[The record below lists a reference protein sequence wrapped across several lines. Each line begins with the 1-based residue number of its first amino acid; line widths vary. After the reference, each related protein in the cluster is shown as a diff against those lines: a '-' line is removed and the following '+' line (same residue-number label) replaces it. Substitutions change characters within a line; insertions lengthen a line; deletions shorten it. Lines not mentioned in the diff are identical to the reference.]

1 VIGAE
6 SGLSSDAPA
15 MIDPQILARRLGHA
29 FTDPLLLRQALTHRS
44 HGGADNERL
53 EFLGDGILN
62 CVVAVLLYESFP
74 RVDEGGLSR
83 LRARLVRQES
93 LAAIA
98 QTLDLSDYLL
108 LGEGELK
115 SGGFRRPSIL
125 ADTLEALVG
134 AVFLDA
140 GFQAARQV
148 VSSLMQAAIAG
159 LDPKA
164 EDRDPKTRLQEVLQ
178 SRRIALPVYRVL
190 ATRGAAHEQQFE
202 VACEI
207 AALQISVAAM
217 GSSRRAAE
225 QVAAGQALQKLNR
238 AT

>member
-1 VIGAE
+1 
-6 SGLSSDAPA
+6 

-29 FTDPLLLRQALTHRS
+29 FTDPQLMRQALTHRS

-74 RVDEGGLSR
+74 RIDEGGLSR

-93 LAAIA
+93 LAFIA
-98 QTLDLSDYLL
+98 QNLALSDHLL

-140 GFQAARQV
+140 GFEAARQV
-148 VSSLMQAAIAG
+148 VGSLMRDAIAG
-159 LDPKA
+159 LDPRA

-178 SRRIALPVYRVL
+178 SRRISLPVYRVL
-190 ATRGAAHEQQFE
+190 ATRGAAHDQQFE

-207 AALQISVAAM
+207 AAFQISAVAL

-225 QVAAGQALQKLNR
+225 QVAAEQALQQLKR
-238 AT
+238 SI

>member
-1 VIGAE
+1 
-6 SGLSSDAPA
+6 

-29 FTDPLLLRQALTHRS
+29 FTDQQLMRQALTHRS

-74 RVDEGGLSR
+74 RIDEGGLSR

-93 LAAIA
+93 LALIA
-98 QTLDLSDYLL
+98 QNLSLSDHLL

-140 GFQAARQV
+140 GFEAARLV
-148 VSSLMQAAIAG
+148 VGSLMRDAIAG

-178 SRRIALPVYRVL
+178 SRRISLPVYRVL
-190 ATRGAAHEQQFE
+190 ATRGAAHDQQFE

-207 AALQISVAAM
+207 AAFQISAVAL

-225 QVAAGQALQKLNR
+225 QLAAEQALQQLKR
-238 AT
+238 ST

>member
-1 VIGAE
+1 
-6 SGLSSDAPA
+6 

-29 FTDPLLLRQALTHRS
+29 FTDPQLMRQALTHRS

-74 RVDEGGLSR
+74 RINEGGLSR

-93 LAAIA
+93 LALIA
-98 QTLDLSDYLL
+98 QNLGLSDHLL

-140 GFQAARQV
+140 GFEAARQV
-148 VSSLMQAAIAG
+148 VGSLMGDAIAG

-178 SRRIALPVYRVL
+178 SRRISLPVYRVL

-207 AALQISVAAM
+207 STFQISAVAL

-225 QVAAGQALQKLNR
+225 QLAAEQALQQLKR
-238 AT
+238 ST

>member
-1 VIGAE
+1 
-6 SGLSSDAPA
+6 

-29 FTDPLLLRQALTHRS
+29 FTDQQLMRQALTHRS
-44 HGGADNERL
+44 YGGADNERL

-74 RVDEGGLSR
+74 RTDEGGLSR

-98 QTLDLSDYLL
+98 QALGLSDHLL

-125 ADTLEALVG
+125 ADTLEALIG

-148 VSSLMQAAIAG
+148 VSALMTEKIAG
-159 LDPKA
+159 LDPRA
-164 EDRDPKTRLQEVLQ
+164 EDRDPKTRLQELLQ
-178 SRRIALPVYRVL
+178 SRRVALPVYRVL
-190 ATRGAAHEQQFE
+190 AARGAAHEQQFE

-207 AALQISVAAM
+207 AALRISAVAM

-225 QVAAGQALQKLNR
+225 QIAAEQVLQQLNR
-238 AT
+238 ST

>member
-1 VIGAE
+1 
-6 SGLSSDAPA
+6 

-29 FTDPLLLRQALTHRS
+29 FTDPQLMRQALTHRS

-74 RVDEGGLSR
+74 RINEGGLSR

-93 LAAIA
+93 LALIA
-98 QTLDLSDYLL
+98 QNLGLSDHLL

-140 GFQAARQV
+140 GFEAARRV
-148 VSSLMQAAIAG
+148 VGSLMGDAIAD

-178 SRRIALPVYRVL
+178 SRRISLPVYRVL

-207 AALQISVAAM
+207 STFQISAVAL

-225 QVAAGQALQKLNR
+225 QLAAEQALQQLKR
-238 AT
+238 ST

>member
-1 VIGAE
+1 
-6 SGLSSDAPA
+6 

-29 FTDPLLLRQALTHRS
+29 FTDPQLMRQALTHRS
-44 HGGADNERL
+44 HSGADNERL

-74 RVDEGGLSR
+74 RINEGGLSR

-93 LAAIA
+93 LALIA
-98 QTLDLSDYLL
+98 QNLGLSDHLL

-140 GFQAARQV
+140 GFEAARHV
-148 VSSLMQAAIAG
+148 VGSLMRDAIAG

-178 SRRIALPVYRVL
+178 SRRISLPVYRVL
-190 ATRGAAHEQQFE
+190 ATRGAAHDQQFE

-207 AALQISVAAM
+207 AALQISAVAL

-225 QVAAGQALQKLNR
+225 QVAAAQVLQQLSR
-238 AT
+238 ST

>member
-1 VIGAE
+1 
-6 SGLSSDAPA
+6 

-29 FTDPLLLRQALTHRS
+29 FTDPQLMRQALTHRS

-62 CVVAVLLYESFP
+62 CIVAVLLYESFP
-74 RVDEGGLSR
+74 RIDEGGLSR

-93 LAAIA
+93 LALIA
-98 QTLDLSDYLL
+98 QNLSLSDHLL

-140 GFQAARQV
+140 GFEAARLV
-148 VSSLMQAAIAG
+148 VGSLMRDAIAG

-178 SRRIALPVYRVL
+178 SRRLSLPVYRVL
-190 ATRGAAHEQQFE
+190 ATRGAAHDQQFE

-207 AALQISVAAM
+207 AAFQISAIAL

-225 QVAAGQALQKLNR
+225 QVAAEQALQQLKR
-238 AT
+238 ST

>member
-1 VIGAE
+1 
-6 SGLSSDAPA
+6 

-29 FTDPLLLRQALTHRS
+29 FTDPQLMRQALTHRS

-74 RVDEGGLSR
+74 RIDEGGLSR

-93 LAAIA
+93 LALIA
-98 QTLDLSDYLL
+98 QNLALSDHLL

-140 GFQAARQV
+140 GFEAARQV
-148 VSSLMQAAIAG
+148 VGSLMRDAIAG
-159 LDPKA
+159 LDPRA

-178 SRRIALPVYRVL
+178 SRRISLPVYRVL
-190 ATRGAAHEQQFE
+190 ATRGAAHDQQFE

-207 AALQISVAAM
+207 AAFQISAVAL

-225 QVAAGQALQKLNR
+225 QVAAEQALQQLKR
-238 AT
+238 SI

>member
-1 VIGAE
+1 
-6 SGLSSDAPA
+6 

-29 FTDPLLLRQALTHRS
+29 FTDPQLMRQALTHRS

-74 RVDEGGLSR
+74 RIDEGGLSR

-93 LAAIA
+93 LALIA
-98 QTLDLSDYLL
+98 QNLGLSDHLL

-140 GFQAARQV
+140 GFEAARRV
-148 VSSLMQAAIAG
+148 VGSLMGDAIAD

-178 SRRIALPVYRVL
+178 SRRISLPVYRVL

-207 AALQISVAAM
+207 STFQISAVAL

-225 QVAAGQALQKLNR
+225 QLAAEQALQQLKR
-238 AT
+238 ST

>member
-1 VIGAE
+1 
-6 SGLSSDAPA
+6 

-29 FTDPLLLRQALTHRS
+29 FTDPQLMRQALTHRS

-74 RVDEGGLSR
+74 RINEGGLSR

-93 LAAIA
+93 LALIA
-98 QTLDLSDYLL
+98 QNLGLSDHLL

-140 GFQAARQV
+140 GFEAARRV
-148 VSSLMQAAIAG
+148 VGSLMGDAIAD

-178 SRRIALPVYRVL
+178 SRRISLPVYRVL

-207 AALQISVAAM
+207 STFQISAVAL

-225 QVAAGQALQKLNR
+225 QLAAEQALQQLTR
-238 AT
+238 ST

>member
-1 VIGAE
+1 
-6 SGLSSDAPA
+6 

-29 FTDPLLLRQALTHRS
+29 FTDPQLMRQALTHRS

-74 RVDEGGLSR
+74 RIDEGGLSR

-93 LAAIA
+93 LALIA
-98 QTLDLSDYLL
+98 QNLGLSDHLL

-140 GFQAARQV
+140 GFEAARRV
-148 VSSLMQAAIAG
+148 VGSLMGDAIAG

-178 SRRIALPVYRVL
+178 SRRISLPVYRVL

-207 AALQISVAAM
+207 STFQISAVAL

-225 QVAAGQALQKLNR
+225 QLAAEQALQQLTR
-238 AT
+238 ST

>member
-1 VIGAE
+1 
-6 SGLSSDAPA
+6 

-29 FTDPLLLRQALTHRS
+29 FTDPQLMRQALTHRS
-44 HGGADNERL
+44 HVGADNERL

-74 RVDEGGLSR
+74 RINEGGLSR

-93 LAAIA
+93 LALIA
-98 QTLDLSDYLL
+98 QNLGLSDHLL

-140 GFQAARQV
+140 GFEAARQV
-148 VSSLMQAAIAG
+148 VGSLMGDAIAG

-178 SRRIALPVYRVL
+178 SRRISLPVYRVL

-207 AALQISVAAM
+207 STFQISAVAL

-225 QVAAGQALQKLNR
+225 QLAAEQALQQLKR
-238 AT
+238 ST

>member
-1 VIGAE
+1 
-6 SGLSSDAPA
+6 

-29 FTDPLLLRQALTHRS
+29 FTDPQLMRQALTHRS

-74 RVDEGGLSR
+74 RINEGGLSR

-93 LAAIA
+93 LALIA
-98 QTLDLSDYLL
+98 QNLGLSDHLL

-140 GFQAARQV
+140 GFEAARQV
-148 VSSLMQAAIAG
+148 VGSLMGDAIAG

-178 SRRIALPVYRVL
+178 SRRISLPVYRVL

-207 AALQISVAAM
+207 STFQISAVAL

-225 QVAAGQALQKLNR
+225 QLAAEQALQQLTR
-238 AT
+238 ST

>member
-1 VIGAE
+1 
-6 SGLSSDAPA
+6 
-15 MIDPQILARRLGHA
+15 MIDPQILERRLGHA
-29 FTDPLLLRQALTHRS
+29 FTDPQLMRQALTHRS

-74 RVDEGGLSR
+74 RIDEGGLSR

-93 LAAIA
+93 LALIA
-98 QTLDLSDYLL
+98 QNLGLSDHLL

-140 GFQAARQV
+140 GFEAARLV
-148 VSSLMQAAIAG
+148 VGSLMRDAIAG

-178 SRRIALPVYRVL
+178 SRRISLPVYRVL
-190 ATRGAAHEQQFE
+190 ATRGAAHDQQFE

-207 AALQISVAAM
+207 AAFQISAVAL

-225 QVAAGQALQKLNR
+225 QVAAEQALQQLKR
-238 AT
+238 SI

>member
-1 VIGAE
+1 
-6 SGLSSDAPA
+6 

-29 FTDPLLLRQALTHRS
+29 FTDQQLMRQALTHRS
-44 HGGADNERL
+44 YGGADNERL
-53 EFLGDGILN
+53 EFLGDGVLN

-74 RVDEGGLSR
+74 RTDEGGLSR

-98 QTLDLSDYLL
+98 QALGLSDHLL

-125 ADTLEALVG
+125 ADTLEALIG

-148 VSSLMQAAIAG
+148 VSALMKEKIAG
-159 LDPKA
+159 LDPRA
-164 EDRDPKTRLQEVLQ
+164 EDRDPKTRLQELLQ
-178 SRRIALPVYRVL
+178 SRRVALPVYRVL
-190 ATRGAAHEQQFE
+190 AARGAAHEQQFE

-207 AALQISVAAM
+207 AALRISAVAM

-225 QVAAGQALQKLNR
+225 QIAAEQVLQQLNR
-238 AT
+238 ST

>member
-1 VIGAE
+1 
-6 SGLSSDAPA
+6 

-29 FTDPLLLRQALTHRS
+29 FTDQQLMRQALTHRS

-74 RVDEGGLSR
+74 RIDEGGLSR

-93 LAAIA
+93 LALIA
-98 QTLDLSDYLL
+98 QNLSLSDHLL

-140 GFQAARQV
+140 GFEAARLV
-148 VSSLMQAAIAG
+148 VGSLMRDAIAG

-178 SRRIALPVYRVL
+178 SRRISLPVYRVL
-190 ATRGAAHEQQFE
+190 ATRGAAHDQQFE

-207 AALQISVAAM
+207 AAFQISAIAL

-225 QVAAGQALQKLNR
+225 QVAAEQALQQLKR
-238 AT
+238 ST

>member
-1 VIGAE
+1 
-6 SGLSSDAPA
+6 
-15 MIDPQILARRLGHA
+15 
-29 FTDPLLLRQALTHRS
+29 
-44 HGGADNERL
+44 L

-74 RVDEGGLSR
+74 RTDEGGLSR

-98 QTLDLSDYLL
+98 QALGLSDHLL

-125 ADTLEALVG
+125 ADTLEALIG

-148 VSSLMQAAIAG
+148 VSALMTEKIAG
-159 LDPKA
+159 LDPRA
-164 EDRDPKTRLQEVLQ
+164 EDRDPKTRLQELLQ
-178 SRRIALPVYRVL
+178 SRRVALPVYRVL
-190 ATRGAAHEQQFE
+190 AARGAAHEQQFE

-207 AALQISVAAM
+207 AALRISAVAM

-225 QVAAGQALQKLNR
+225 QIAAEQVLQQLNR
-238 AT
+238 ST

>member
-1 VIGAE
+1 
-6 SGLSSDAPA
+6 

-29 FTDPLLLRQALTHRS
+29 FTDPQLMRQALTHRS

-53 EFLGDGILN
+53 EFLGDGLLN
-62 CVVAVLLYESFP
+62 CIVAVLLYESFP
-74 RVDEGGLSR
+74 RIDEGGLSR

-93 LAAIA
+93 LALIA
-98 QTLDLSDYLL
+98 PNLGLSDHLL

-140 GFQAARQV
+140 GFEAARQV
-148 VSSLMQAAIAG
+148 VGSLMADAIAG

-178 SRRIALPVYRVL
+178 SRRISLPVYRVL

-207 AALQISVAAM
+207 STFQISAVAL

-225 QVAAGQALQKLNR
+225 QLAAEQALQQLKR
-238 AT
+238 ST

>member
-1 VIGAE
+1 
-6 SGLSSDAPA
+6 

-29 FTDPLLLRQALTHRS
+29 FTDPQLMRQALTHRS

-74 RVDEGGLSR
+74 RIDEGGLSR

-93 LAAIA
+93 LALIA
-98 QTLDLSDYLL
+98 QNLGLSDHLL

-140 GFQAARQV
+140 GFEAARRV
-148 VSSLMQAAIAG
+148 VGSLMGDAIAD

-178 SRRIALPVYRVL
+178 SRRISLPVYRVL

-207 AALQISVAAM
+207 STFQISAVAL

-225 QVAAGQALQKLNR
+225 QLAAEQALQQLTR
-238 AT
+238 ST

>member
-1 VIGAE
+1 
-6 SGLSSDAPA
+6 
-15 MIDPQILARRLGHA
+15 MIDSQILARRLGHA
-29 FTDPLLLRQALTHRS
+29 FTDQQLMRQALTHRS

-74 RVDEGGLSR
+74 RIDEGGLSR

-93 LAAIA
+93 LALIA
-98 QTLDLSDYLL
+98 QNLGLSDHLL

-140 GFQAARQV
+140 GFEAARRV
-148 VSSLMQAAIAG
+148 VGSLMGDAIAD

-178 SRRIALPVYRVL
+178 SRRISLPVYRVL

-207 AALQISVAAM
+207 STFQISAVAL

-225 QVAAGQALQKLNR
+225 QLAAEQALQQLKR
-238 AT
+238 ST

>member
-1 VIGAE
+1 
-6 SGLSSDAPA
+6 
-15 MIDPQILARRLGHA
+15 MLARRLGHA
-29 FTDPLLLRQALTHRS
+29 FTDPQLMRQALTHRS

-74 RVDEGGLSR
+74 RINEGGLSR

-93 LAAIA
+93 LALIA
-98 QTLDLSDYLL
+98 QNLGLSDHLL

-140 GFQAARQV
+140 GFEAARRV
-148 VSSLMQAAIAG
+148 VGSLMGDAIAD

-178 SRRIALPVYRVL
+178 SRRISLPVYRVL

-207 AALQISVAAM
+207 STFQISAVAL

-225 QVAAGQALQKLNR
+225 QLAAEQALQQLKR
-238 AT
+238 ST

>member
-1 VIGAE
+1 
-6 SGLSSDAPA
+6 

-29 FTDPLLLRQALTHRS
+29 FTDPQLMRQALTHRS

-74 RVDEGGLSR
+74 RIDEGGLSR

-93 LAAIA
+93 LALIA
-98 QTLDLSDYLL
+98 QNLALSDHLL

-140 GFQAARQV
+140 GFEAARRV
-148 VSSLMQAAIAG
+148 VGSLMGDAIAG

-178 SRRIALPVYRVL
+178 SRRISLPVYRVL

-207 AALQISVAAM
+207 STFQISAVAL

-225 QVAAGQALQKLNR
+225 QLAAEQALQQLKR
-238 AT
+238 ST

>member
-1 VIGAE
+1 
-6 SGLSSDAPA
+6 

-29 FTDPLLLRQALTHRS
+29 FTDPQLMRQALTHRS

-74 RVDEGGLSR
+74 RINEGGLSR

-93 LAAIA
+93 LALIA
-98 QTLDLSDYLL
+98 QNLGLSDHLL

-140 GFQAARQV
+140 GFEAARRV
-148 VSSLMQAAIAG
+148 VGSLMGDAIAG

-178 SRRIALPVYRVL
+178 SRRISLPVYRVL

-207 AALQISVAAM
+207 STFQISAVAL

-225 QVAAGQALQKLNR
+225 QLAAEQALQQLKR
-238 AT
+238 ST

>member
-1 VIGAE
+1 
-6 SGLSSDAPA
+6 

-29 FTDPLLLRQALTHRS
+29 FTDPQLMRQALTHRS

-74 RVDEGGLSR
+74 RINEGGLSR

-93 LAAIA
+93 LALIA
-98 QTLDLSDYLL
+98 QNLALSDHLL

-140 GFQAARQV
+140 GFEAARRV
-148 VSSLMQAAIAG
+148 VGSLMGDAIAD

-178 SRRIALPVYRVL
+178 SRRISLPVYRVL

-207 AALQISVAAM
+207 STFQISAVAL

-225 QVAAGQALQKLNR
+225 QLAAEQALQQLKR
-238 AT
+238 ST

>member
-1 VIGAE
+1 MIGAE

-15 MIDPQILARRLGHA
+15 MTDPQILARRLGHA
-29 FTDPLLLRQALTHRS
+29 FTDPQLLRQALTHRS

-98 QTLDLSDYLL
+98 QTLGLSDYLL

-140 GFQAARQV
+140 GFEAARQTV
-148 VSSLMQAAIAG
+148 HRLMRQAIAD

-225 QVAAGQALQKLNR
+225 QIAAGQALQQLNR

>member
-1 VIGAE
+1 
-6 SGLSSDAPA
+6 

-29 FTDPLLLRQALTHRS
+29 FTDPQLMRQALTHRS

-74 RVDEGGLSR
+74 RIDEGGLSR

-93 LAAIA
+93 LALIA
-98 QTLDLSDYLL
+98 QNLGLSDHLL

-140 GFQAARQV
+140 GFEAARRV
-148 VSSLMQAAIAG
+148 VGSLMGDAIAG

-178 SRRIALPVYRVL
+178 SRRISLPVYRVL

-207 AALQISVAAM
+207 STFQISAVAL

-225 QVAAGQALQKLNR
+225 QLAAEQALQQLKR
-238 AT
+238 ST

>member
-1 VIGAE
+1 
-6 SGLSSDAPA
+6 

-29 FTDPLLLRQALTHRS
+29 FTDPQLMRQALTHRS

-74 RVDEGGLSR
+74 RINEGGLSR

-93 LAAIA
+93 LALIA
-98 QTLDLSDYLL
+98 QNLGLSDHLL

-125 ADTLEALVG
+125 ADTLEALVW

-140 GFQAARQV
+140 GFEAARQV
-148 VSSLMQAAIAG
+148 VGSLMGDAIAG

-178 SRRIALPVYRVL
+178 SRRISLPVYRVL

-207 AALQISVAAM
+207 STFQISAVAL

-225 QVAAGQALQKLNR
+225 QLAAEQALQQLKR
-238 AT
+238 ST

>member
-1 VIGAE
+1 
-6 SGLSSDAPA
+6 

-29 FTDPLLLRQALTHRS
+29 FTDPQLMRQALTHRS

-62 CVVAVLLYESFP
+62 CIVAVLLYESFP
-74 RVDEGGLSR
+74 RIDEGGLSR

-93 LAAIA
+93 LALIA
-98 QTLDLSDYLL
+98 QNLGLSDHLL

-140 GFQAARQV
+140 GFEAARQV
-148 VSSLMQAAIAG
+148 VGSLMGDAIAG

-178 SRRIALPVYRVL
+178 SRRISLPVYRVL

-207 AALQISVAAM
+207 STFQISAVAL

-225 QVAAGQALQKLNR
+225 QLAAEQALQQLKR
-238 AT
+238 ST

>member
-1 VIGAE
+1 
-6 SGLSSDAPA
+6 
-15 MIDPQILARRLGHA
+15 MIDPQILERRLGHA
-29 FTDPLLLRQALTHRS
+29 FTDPQLMRQALTHRS

-74 RVDEGGLSR
+74 RIDEGGLSR

-93 LAAIA
+93 LALIA
-98 QTLDLSDYLL
+98 QNLGLSDHLL

-140 GFQAARQV
+140 GFEAARRV
-148 VSSLMQAAIAG
+148 VGSLMGDAIAG

-178 SRRIALPVYRVL
+178 SRRISLPVYRVL

-207 AALQISVAAM
+207 STFQISAVAL

-225 QVAAGQALQKLNR
+225 QLAAEQALQQLKR
-238 AT
+238 ST

>member
-1 VIGAE
+1 
-6 SGLSSDAPA
+6 
-15 MIDPQILARRLGHA
+15 MIDPQVLARRLGHA
-29 FTDPLLLRQALTHRS
+29 FTDPQLLRQALTHRS
-44 HGGADNERL
+44 HGGTDNERL

-62 CVVAVLLYESFP
+62 CVVAVLLYECFP

-98 QTLDLSDYLL
+98 QKLGLSDHLL

-125 ADTLEALVG
+125 ADTLEALIG
-134 AVFLDA
+134 AIFLDA
-140 GFQAARQV
+140 GFQAARLV
-148 VSSLMQAAIAG
+148 VATLMRDAIDG

-164 EDRDPKTRLQEVLQ
+164 EDRDPKTQLQEVLQ
-178 SRRIALPVYRVL
+178 SRRLALPVYRVL

-207 AALQISVAAM
+207 PALQISAVAT

-225 QVAAGQALQKLNR
+225 QVAAGQALQQLKR
-238 AT
+238 ST

>member
-1 VIGAE
+1 
-6 SGLSSDAPA
+6 
-15 MIDPQILARRLGHA
+15 MIDPQILERRLGHA
-29 FTDPLLLRQALTHRS
+29 FTDPQLMRQALTHRS

-74 RVDEGGLSR
+74 RIDEGGLSR

-93 LAAIA
+93 LALIA
-98 QTLDLSDYLL
+98 QNLGLSDHLL

-140 GFQAARQV
+140 GFEAARRV
-148 VSSLMQAAIAG
+148 VGSLMGDAIAD

-178 SRRIALPVYRVL
+178 SRRISLPVYRVL

-207 AALQISVAAM
+207 STFQISAVAL

-225 QVAAGQALQKLNR
+225 QLAAEQALQQLKR
-238 AT
+238 ST

>member
-1 VIGAE
+1 
-6 SGLSSDAPA
+6 

-29 FTDPLLLRQALTHRS
+29 FTDPQLMRQALTHRS

-74 RVDEGGLSR
+74 RINEGGLSR

-93 LAAIA
+93 LALIA
-98 QTLDLSDYLL
+98 QNLGLSDHLL

-140 GFQAARQV
+140 GFEAARRV
-148 VSSLMQAAIAG
+148 VGSLMGDAIAG

-178 SRRIALPVYRVL
+178 SRRISLPVYRVL

-207 AALQISVAAM
+207 STFQISAVAL

-225 QVAAGQALQKLNR
+225 QLAAEQALQQLTR
-238 AT
+238 ST

>member
-1 VIGAE
+1 
-6 SGLSSDAPA
+6 
-15 MIDPQILARRLGHA
+15 MDPQILARRLGHA
-29 FTDPLLLRQALTHRS
+29 FTDPQLMRQALTHRS

-74 RVDEGGLSR
+74 RINEGGLSR

-93 LAAIA
+93 LALIA
-98 QTLDLSDYLL
+98 QNLGLSDHLL

-140 GFQAARQV
+140 GFEAARRV
-148 VSSLMQAAIAG
+148 VGSLMGDAIAD

-178 SRRIALPVYRVL
+178 SRRISLPVYRVL

-207 AALQISVAAM
+207 STFQISAVAL

-225 QVAAGQALQKLNR
+225 QLAAEQALQQLKR
-238 AT
+238 ST

>member
-1 VIGAE
+1 
-6 SGLSSDAPA
+6 
-15 MIDPQILARRLGHA
+15 MIDPQILERRLGHA
-29 FTDPLLLRQALTHRS
+29 FTDPQLMRQALTHRS

-74 RVDEGGLSR
+74 RINEGGLSR

-93 LAAIA
+93 LALIA
-98 QTLDLSDYLL
+98 QNLGLSDHLL

-140 GFQAARQV
+140 GFEAARRV
-148 VSSLMQAAIAG
+148 VGSLMGDAIAD

-178 SRRIALPVYRVL
+178 SRRISLPVYRVL

-207 AALQISVAAM
+207 STFQISAVAL

-225 QVAAGQALQKLNR
+225 QLAAEQALQQLKR
-238 AT
+238 ST

>member
-1 VIGAE
+1 M
-6 SGLSSDAPA
+6 L
-15 MIDPQILARRLGHA
+15 DPQVLARRLGHA
-29 FTDPLLLRQALTHRS
+29 FTDSQLLRQALTHRS

-53 EFLGDGILN
+53 EFLGDGVLN
-62 CVVAVLLYESFP
+62 CVVASLLYERFP

-93 LAAIA
+93 LAQIA
-98 QTLDLSDYLL
+98 VKLGLSDHLL

-134 AVFLDA
+134 AIFLDA
-140 GFQAARQV
+140 GFQAARQI
-148 VSSLMQAAIAG
+148 VSTLMQESIAG
-159 LDPKA
+159 LDPAA
-164 EDRDPKTRLQEVLQ
+164 EGRDAKTRLQEMLQ
-178 SRRIALPVYRVL
+178 ARRIALPQYRVL
-190 ATRGAAHEQQFE
+190 NTHGAAHEQQFE

-207 AALQISVAAM
+207 APLHVLTVGR

-225 QVAAGQALQKLNR
+225 QLAASQALQHLN
-238 AT
+238 ASP

>member
-1 VIGAE
+1 
-6 SGLSSDAPA
+6 
-15 MIDPQILARRLGHA
+15 MIDPQILERRLGHA
-29 FTDPLLLRQALTHRS
+29 FTDPQLMRQALTHRS

-74 RVDEGGLSR
+74 RINEGGLSR

-93 LAAIA
+93 LALIA
-98 QTLDLSDYLL
+98 QNLGLSDHLL

-140 GFQAARQV
+140 GFEAARQV
-148 VSSLMQAAIAG
+148 VGSLMGDAIAG

-178 SRRIALPVYRVL
+178 SRRISLPVYRVL

-207 AALQISVAAM
+207 STFQISAVAL

-225 QVAAGQALQKLNR
+225 QLAAEQALQQLKR
-238 AT
+238 ST

>member
-1 VIGAE
+1 
-6 SGLSSDAPA
+6 

-29 FTDPLLLRQALTHRS
+29 FTDQQLMRQALTHRS

-74 RVDEGGLSR
+74 RIDEGGLSR

-93 LAAIA
+93 LALIA
-98 QTLDLSDYLL
+98 QNLSLSDHLL

-140 GFQAARQV
+140 GFEAARLV
-148 VSSLMQAAIAG
+148 VGSLMRDAIAG

-178 SRRIALPVYRVL
+178 SRRLSLPVYRVL
-190 ATRGAAHEQQFE
+190 ATRGAAHDQQFE

-207 AALQISVAAM
+207 AAFQISAIAL

-225 QVAAGQALQKLNR
+225 QVAAEHALQQLKR
-238 AT
+238 ST